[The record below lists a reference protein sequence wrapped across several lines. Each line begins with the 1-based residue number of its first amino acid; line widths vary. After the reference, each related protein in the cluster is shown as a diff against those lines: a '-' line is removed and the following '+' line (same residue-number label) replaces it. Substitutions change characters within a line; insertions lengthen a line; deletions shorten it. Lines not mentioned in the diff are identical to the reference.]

1 MLEQD
6 WYKKIPENLRTVS
19 RMYPWFALWTANF
32 RANPFENSEGR
43 NDRTTFHLDQI
54 DILSW
59 LAIEIKVNNS
69 EEFETMAV
77 SNELLDWQEEVEH
90 ELRMTNVL
98 NTIKQIDQILV
109 DEREGIASD
118 IQVLHKVLFKEHL
131 ESSASS

>member
-1 MLEQD
+1 MVQED
-6 WYKKIPENLRTVS
+6 SENLRTVS

-77 SNELLDWQEEVEH
+77 SNELLDCTQEEVEH

-98 NTIKQIDQILV
+98 NTINQQIDQILLK
-109 DEREGIASD
+109 REGIAMTFRFYTKCC
-118 IQVLHKVLFKEHL
+118 LKRHL
-131 ESSASS
+131 ESSS